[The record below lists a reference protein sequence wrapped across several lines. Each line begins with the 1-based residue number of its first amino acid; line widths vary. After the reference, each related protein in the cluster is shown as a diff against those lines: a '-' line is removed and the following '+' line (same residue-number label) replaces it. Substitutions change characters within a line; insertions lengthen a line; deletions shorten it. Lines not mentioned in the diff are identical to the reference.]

1 MVNLVQTAEVKTT
14 VIAGL
19 QRLGLGDAP
28 VYKGVLLVFTAPCF
42 IGGDTDI
49 AVLSLPPDRLMAWN
63 CFCGSLR
70 MVVPIGDSLCVSPHF

>member
-28 VYKGVLLVFTAPCF
+28 VYKGSDWTDSELDLDFEELVADLAKMCQPYYGYAAP
-42 IGGDTDI
+42 
-49 AVLSLPPDRLMAWN
+49 VYEL
-63 CFCGSLR
+63 
-70 MVVPIGDSLCVSPHF
+70 